1 MFGSSAIPPPPP
13 LDYVACVPPCPGG
26 LAQMLATETETARI
40 ALAKAMSDL
49 HLVADYTG
57 YGSPVVYAMPNKKS
71 VASLVKYVGRAVKNN
86 DLDVPSTRLF
96 CSMLRR
102 HD

>member
-1 MFGSSAIPPPPP
+1 M
-13 LDYVACVPPCPGG
+13 DYAAGVPPCPGG

-40 ALAKAMSDL
+40 MLAKAMSDL

-71 VASLVKYVGRAVKNN
+71 VASLVKYVGREVKHG
-86 DLDVPSTRLF
+86 DFDEPSTRLF

-102 HD
+102 HDRYSAVF

>member
-1 MFGSSAIPPPPP
+1 
-13 LDYVACVPPCPGG
+13 
-26 LAQMLATETETARI
+26 MLATETETARI

-71 VASLVKYVGRAVKNN
+71 VASLVEYVGQAVK
-86 DLDVPSTRLF
+86 DGDFDEPSTGTRLF

-102 HD
+102 HDRYLAVFGDTPLNCSSLDMARR

>member
-1 MFGSSAIPPPPP
+1 
-13 LDYVACVPPCPGG
+13 
-26 LAQMLATETETARI
+26 MLATETETARI

-71 VASLVKYVGRAVKNN
+71 GASRVRYVGRAVK
-86 DLDVPSTRLF
+86 DGDFDEPSTRLL
-96 CSMLRR
+96 CPMLRR
-102 HD
+102 HDRYLAVFGDIPPEKLELGYGPSLKHPGS